1 MSRTHSESGFS
12 LIELLVATGILLV
25 ISGIVTNAL
34 IQITNHQKTVWNRTE
49 MHSGIRGATELL
61 QQEVGQA
68 GRVTLPQNDVN
79 TMNGWI
85 TLTQAV
91 AVSASATPCT
101 PIAVAPFW
109 SGGAILPVTVSSTA
123 GMWAD
128 VQYGIKLV
136 IIDGDPPPGSPTGN
150 STEIVTVQTI
160 PASGQ
165 ITACFSRSHVAGKK
179 IMALGGFA
187 EGIIGPSPAYSIGGV
202 TGTYVNGSD
211 KNHLKLF
218 GDINGDGNLVYIE
231 YVCDNGSIPGV
242 TNPSHNLYRNVMP
255 FTQVGK
261 PALDDS
267 KILISNIYP
276 NDPDT
281 DGSERPCF
289 KYQWGSASG
298 LQYVLDVAITLTVQ
312 TQQADATTKQFQRET
327 KALLNVSPRN
337 VFDVWSMVG
346 YGETARVQYTPP
358 SVTALLPNGTP

>member
-1 MSRTHSESGFS
+1 MSRADSESGFS
-12 LIELLVATGILLV
+12 LIELLVATGLLLV

-34 IQITNHQKTVWNRTE
+34 MQITGHQKTVWNRTE

-68 GRVTLPQNDVN
+68 GRVTLPNDG
-79 TMNGWI
+79 TTTNGSL
-85 TLTQAV
+85 TLQTNVTVPAG
-91 AVSASATPCT
+91 TFPCT
-101 PIAVAPFW
+101 PIATSPYW
-109 SGGAILPVTVSSTA
+109 TGGVTPTVNVSSTV
-123 GMWAD
+123 GLWAD
-128 VQYGIKLV
+128 LRYGIKLAV
-136 IIDGDPPPGSPTGN
+136 LDGDN
-150 STEIVTVQTI
+150 SETVTVQTI

-165 ITACFSRSHVAGKK
+165 ITACFSRSHTQPKK
-179 IMALGGFA
+179 MMALGGFA
-187 EGIIGPSPAYSIGGV
+187 EGIIAPSPSYSIGAV

-218 GDINGDGNLVYIE
+218 GDINGDGNMVYVE
-231 YVCDNGSIPGV
+231 YVCDNGSIPAV
-242 TNPSHNLYRNVMP
+242 ANPSHNLYRNLMP

-261 PALDDS
+261 PAVDDS

-289 KYQWGSASG
+289 KYQWGNAGG

-312 TQQADATTKQFQRET
+312 TQQADPTTKQFQRET

-337 VFDVWSMVG
+337 VYDVWTMSG
-346 YGETARVQYTPP
+346 YGEGSRVQFTP
-358 SVTALLPNGTP
+358 STVTALLPNGTP